1 MVASRICRPGL
12 PKTPPR
18 LLSADRLAPGKGF
31 AARDGSRA
39 NSRRIAIGAR
49 LPLMTDPVANQ
60 PDPVLSGVP
69 AAVRRP
75 VTAMVIQARQ
85 RATRVTAMIAHQ
97 HEPMAMTPG
106 TLRSPLPRSPVHADA
121 TIAQDAGPC
130 HRANTRQTWRRA
142 GGASRATTAFYA
154 TRCIAAVLATLS
166 SLISRCKGL
175 VSSSQPPVPARPRSR
190 TRMLP
195 KRFTHV
201 VTPNYRACSG
211 TGRACRTRHVSP
223 CTCRL
228 PRENCTSTL
237 QRSAA
242 WRPSVQQLL
251 ARRS

>member
-1 MVASRICRPGL
+1 MVPGPTAGGSRSAPAAADDRPGCQS
-12 PKTPPR
+12 T
-18 LLSADRLAPGKGF
+18 
-31 AARDGSRA
+31 GS
-39 NSRRIAIGAR
+39 G
-49 LPLMTDPVANQ
+49 
-60 PDPVLSGVP
+60 
-69 AAVRRP
+69 AVRSP
-75 VTAMVIQARQ
+75 GSSSQARHCHGHTSQ
-85 RATRVTAMIAHQ
+85 ATGDPCHRNDPTST

-130 HRANTRQTWRRA
+130 HRANPRQTWRRA
-142 GGASRATTAFYA
+142 GGASRATTGFYA
-154 TRCIAAVLATLS
+154 KRCIAAVLATLS